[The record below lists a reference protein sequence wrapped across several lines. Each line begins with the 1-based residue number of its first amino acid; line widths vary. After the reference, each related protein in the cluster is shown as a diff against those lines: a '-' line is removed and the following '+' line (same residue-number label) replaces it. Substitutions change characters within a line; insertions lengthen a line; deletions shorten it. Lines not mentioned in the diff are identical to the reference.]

1 MNREENSDKWS
12 TDLYIM
18 MCKPLLPIELDIYIY
33 ILYRIEYIRM
43 ESSTDIKSEHIIIG
57 IGTI

>member
-1 MNREENSDKWS
+1 
-12 TDLYIM
+12 M
-18 MCKPLLPIELDIYIY
+18 MCKPLLPIIELD

>member
-12 TDLYIM
+12 TDLYNDVQTIVTNWT
-18 MCKPLLPIELDIYIY
+18 
-33 ILYRIEYIRM
+33 RM